1 MSVTASRIS
10 LLTQLR
16 QPTRRA
22 VHVLH
27 AETVVSAEVETVA
40 TVAAAVVAVAVAMT
54 VRLNKEYSDTEYK
67 IEWRENFRPLF
78 FCVLACHD

>member
-1 MSVTASRIS
+1 M
-10 LLTQLR
+10 
-16 QPTRRA
+16 
-22 VHVLH
+22 
-27 AETVVSAEVETVA
+27 A

-78 FCVLACHD
+78 FAFWRAMIESFSGKKCKFVESVSNMKK